1 MLALDPLLDRIR
13 PLLADHDQ
21 PVHLV
26 GGAVRDALLGRAS
39 HDIDLIVPHGAI
51 ELTFELARRL
61 GLPAYRLDDERDV
74 GRLLFPGSA
83 TTVDIARYRGD
94 SLADDLRARDFTIN
108 AMALPV
114 AARTAEAV
122 IDHHDGRAALAAG
135 RLRVIHDHSIADDP
149 VRALR
154 AARLAVQLGFQ
165 PTAETVAAA
174 RAAGATLAGRVSPER
189 IRDELTRLLATP
201 APERAVALLDDWG
214 LLGPTLPEI
223 AVLAGIEQSPPHHET
238 VLPHTLSVL
247 RYLVAVE
254 ACLAEPPAD
263 AAAGAPWGAA
273 VTALLHPRG
282 DALQA
287 HLSATVDG
295 GIPAGQLLRWGALL
309 HDSGKPAT
317 QTIDATGRI
326 RFIGHDETGAE
337 IAAKLLNRLKFSG
350 EAVRRVRAIVAGHM
364 RPLYLA
370 TESRPPS
377 RRSAYR
383 YYRTLHAAGVDV
395 VLLSLAD
402 HLATYDGP
410 GPEESWAALL
420 VVAKTLLDA
429 YFTDY
434 TGTVRPARLLNGQE
448 IMALLAIEP
457 GKELGR
463 LLAELEEAQ
472 AAGEVVGRDEAVAF
486 VRAHAG

>member
-13 PLLADHDQ
+13 PLLADHDR
-21 PVHLV
+21 PIYLV

-51 ELTFELARRL
+51 ALTFDLARQL
-61 GLPAYRLDDERDV
+61 DLPAYRLDDERDV
-74 GRLLFPGSA
+74 GRLLVGGSD

-94 SLADDLRARDFTIN
+94 LLADDLRARDFTIN

-114 AARTAEAV
+114 AARTASEI
-122 IDHHDGRAALAAG
+122 IDHHSGRADLAAG
-135 RLRVIHDHSIADDP
+135 WLRVIHEHSISDDP

-174 RAAGATLAGRVSPER
+174 HAAGATLARRVSPER
-189 IRDELTRLLATP
+189 IRDEMTRLLATP
-201 APERAVALLDDWG
+201 APDRAIALLDDWG
-214 LLGPTLPEI
+214 LLDPTLPEI
-223 AVLAGIEQSPPHHET
+223 AALAGIEQSPPHHEA
-238 VLPHTLSVL
+238 VLPHTFSVL

-254 ACLAEPPAD
+254 ACLAEPPVD
-263 AAAGAPWGAA
+263 APWGTA
-273 VTALLHPRG
+273 VAALLRVRG
-282 DALQA
+282 DTLRA
-287 HLSATVDG
+287 HLGATLDG
-295 GIPAGQLLRWGALL
+295 GIAAGQLLRWGALL
-309 HDSGKPAT
+309 HDAGKPAT
-317 QTIDATGRI
+317 QTIDETGRS

-370 TESRPPS
+370 TEGRPPS

-383 YYRTLHAAGVDV
+383 YYRALHEAGVDV

-420 VVAKTLLDA
+420 VVAEALLDA

-434 TGTVRPARLLNGQE
+434 TETVRPARLLNGQE

-457 GKELGR
+457 GRELGR
-463 LLAELEEAQ
+463 LLADLEEAQ

-486 VRAHAG
+486 VRARAG